1 MATRSRA
8 ACASCPAGATP
19 SSSPSPAT
27 GRTAIGDSRARPA
40 SIITWSSRSTWR
52 RWRRCSSR
60 HGGAAPSQEK
70 HGTDRRD
77 RKMLRS
83 VALPRD
89 RIVLIFARAPRD
101 ERRAKPLADGA
112 PAAAVEALHD
122 RLLQRTMAVARASG
136 VATRLVTTAETRS
149 CGGAAELDVV
159 LQQGATFAERL
170 ENAVADAFAAGFGDV
185 VVVGADTPALEP
197 KHLRRAFGELAAA
210 RGPCAVVGPACDGG
224 YYLLAL
230 NAFCAAAFR
239 RVPLGT
245 ARAFGATVDALE
257 HAGFAVATLPPLR
270 DVDDGGD
277 V

>member
-1 MATRSRA
+1 
-8 ACASCPAGATP
+8 
-19 SSSPSPAT
+19 
-27 GRTAIGDSRARPA
+27 
-40 SIITWSSRSTWR
+40 
-52 RWRRCSSR
+52 
-60 HGGAAPSQEK
+60 
-70 HGTDRRD
+70 
-77 RKMLRS
+77 MLRS

-270 DVDDGGD
+270 DVDDCGD
-277 V
+277 VRWLCRCGGALGRAARAVRAPRVPATTRSSAATPPPFFAAIPARGPPVLPSIDL